1 MLHKVYPICSDNFS
15 YSFKRPFWFLIQL
28 YIYMQDVYYMYF
40 CEFMRKMPAKYFYTE
55 CIICLDNSSYSFR
68 VNFISVV
75 QICPTEIS
83 IIFSFFD
90 RQWNMD
96 TVKKPDFCRHI
107 DSFPFFVLFWFFCFF
122 FYNFYFVYK
131 KKKTNGLQLFYW
143 RFRHIAFL
151 L

>member
-1 MLHKVYPICSDNFS
+1 
-15 YSFKRPFWFLIQL
+15 
-28 YIYMQDVYYMYF
+28 MQDVYYMYF
-40 CEFMRKMPAKYFYTE
+40 CELMRKMPAKYFYTE
-55 CIICLDNSSYSFR
+55 CIICPDNSSYSFR

-107 DSFPFFVLFWFFCFF
+107 DSFPFFVLFCFF
-122 FYNFYFVYK
+122 GFFFIFLILFIKRKRQMVCSCSFDAFVILLSCYNSWYN
-131 KKKTNGLQLFYW
+131 KTDSKFC
-143 RFRHIAFL
+143 
-151 L
+151 